1 MSVHTR
7 HAGLAAGGSGGGGQA
22 QDATS
27 QRSRAYAP
35 SVRKKDPNDVVDD
48 FGELAKDS
56 LITWQQMCNQLGDAG
71 LKKNASVDAFLNVVI
86 GWESFL
92 SDWHIAAINR
102 DSSAFTA
109 EAEQWIKR
117 RMAERPA
124 LAPLLSLAIPKHP
137 DLALVRDLLDPTGR
151 NIALWPKAKWIER
164 ATKELVNPYR
174 AKVTAVSDRDHRLID
189 AAVQVR
195 NCVAHRSRAA
205 TVAMNDALGKLSG
218 GDAVLRRGARRQ
230 RSKLDPVTPTSDPRS
245 GRCGVLRMAADG

>member
-1 MSVHTR
+1 
-7 HAGLAAGGSGGGGQA
+7 
-22 QDATS
+22 
-27 QRSRAYAP
+27 
-35 SVRKKDPNDVVDD
+35 VRKKDPNDVVDD

-56 LITWQQMCNQLGDAG
+56 LLTWQQMCNQLGDAG

-117 RMAERPA
+117 RIAERPA

-164 ATKELVNPYR
+164 ATKELVDPYR
-174 AKVTAVSDRDHRLID
+174 AKVTAVSDRDHKLID

-205 TVAMNDALGKLSG
+205 TVAMNDALVKLSG
-218 GDAVLRRGARRQ
+218 GDGALRRGAR
-230 RSKLDPVTPTSDPRS
+230 SVGPAGIGHYLFASAS
-245 GRCGVLRMAADG
+245 GERRVQTYHLRLGEIAETLRV